1 MSDNIDAHA
10 LRILTKHFDTFIS
23 ECMDTDGKPKAPS
36 TKALMQAR
44 ACLPAQYAN
53 AFKPKNKDKQ

>member
-1 MSDNIDAHA
+1 MTDITEHA
-10 LRILTKHFDTFIS
+10 LRILTKHFDTFIG
-23 ECMDTDGKPKAPS
+23 ECMDENGKPKAPS

-53 AFKPKNKDKQ
+53 AFKPKTKDKP